1 MHRIGRHQDLLV
13 ELVES
18 LPPFPHGV
26 NWDFADDPSQ
36 LVQVNTFEDS
46 PMRKERVTLVDPT
59 FI

>member
-1 MHRIGRHQDLLV
+1 MYRISRHQNLFV

-26 NWDFADDPSQ
+26 DWDFADDPSQ

-46 PMRKERVTLVDPT
+46 PMRKERVALVDST